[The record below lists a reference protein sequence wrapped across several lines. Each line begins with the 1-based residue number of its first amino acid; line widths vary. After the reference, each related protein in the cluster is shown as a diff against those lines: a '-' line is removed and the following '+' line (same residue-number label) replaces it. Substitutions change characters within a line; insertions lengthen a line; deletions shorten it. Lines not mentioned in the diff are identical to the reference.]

1 MRTEIDLHGY
11 QVVEAID
18 IFVKH
23 YNGKVKKGDLS
34 PISVI
39 HGYGS
44 SGAGGKIKTALRKL
58 LEASEENLSFQEEN
72 WNHGKTIIFPKKELQ
87 EGAGVISSEILG
99 YCLVQ
104 RSESKI
110 LGKFRQF
117 GDLNVKNTLR
127 KLVKQGLLAKSTKGR
142 HAVYRRI

>member
-11 QVVEAID
+11 QVVEAVE

-23 YNGKVKKGDLS
+23 YNERVKRGDLS
-34 PISVI
+34 PISVV

-58 LEASEENLSFQEEN
+58 LENSSENLTFQQDA
-72 WNHGKTIIFPKKELQ
+72 WNKGKTVIYPGKELPG
-87 EGAGVISSEILG
+87 GAGIISSEILE
-99 YCLVQ
+99 YCLLQ

-117 GDLNVKNTLR
+117 GDLKVKNILKR
-127 KLVKQGLLAKSTKGR
+127 LVKQGLLVKSLKGR
-142 HAVYRRI
+142 HAVYRRL